1 MSAAHMSDNLAV
13 FSSGLVLTGA
23 EMAALSSRP
32 LDYCSADNSFYE
44 CVPSGGF
51 APGPHPW
58 AQRRA

>member
-1 MSAAHMSDNLAV
+1 MNATHMSDNLAV

-32 LDYCSADNSFYE
+32 LDYCSVDNSFYE